1 MKSGPNRIDCHPD
14 HSAPAISTRRR
25 SHEMRSLLRSRP
37 RFTSPAAFVIGLAL
51 TLGAASHAARKN
63 S

>member
-1 MKSGPNRIDCHPD
+1 MKSGPSRIDCHPD
-14 HSAPAISTRRR
+14 HSVPEISTRRR

-51 TLGAASHAARKN
+51 TLARRVTRPRK
-63 S
+63 SS